1 MKPIVIFI
9 MSRKILI
16 VEDNEIIAQQ
26 LSFFLQR
33 HNFITATCITG
44 EEALK
49 LVLDFCPDLILMDI
63 RLAGEIDGIEA
74 TSKIKKIYNCP
85 IIFLTSHTENSIVE
99 RALLVE
105 PDGFISKNISH
116 SELKVQID
124 YQIKKFQKV
133 KEQLEKVKSL
143 EDNIKIYEL
152 IFNNAKDAIF
162 YLNENFEVNYF
173 NKAAEIQ
180 FSLKAENIFGSKLF
194 DLIIDERDKSSFFEE
209 LVQIKNIDRDKLFY
223 KKFLLN
229 LRKTDGQVFPAELSL
244 GRVIDGG
251 HISYCCFVRDISE
264 QITAEEQVKKL
275 IEEMQFNK
283 EIIEQNAS
291 ELVQLNAKL
300 VESEERLKELNAS
313 KDKFFS
319 IIAHDLKGPFQN
331 LIGYSQLLVQ
341 EFENLSS
348 DEIREMS
355 VDLYNSA
362 KNLYRLLENLL
373 QWSRLQRGVIEFNP
387 IKFEIILVVSQNFD
401 LLQNIAKEKNI
412 SLVSNV
418 PENLTV
424 YADLNMIN
432 TVIRN
437 LLSNALKFT
446 NCGGKIEL
454 NAAPTNDNYV
464 KIEIK
469 DNGVGMS
476 EEFVGNIFRIDSYKS
491 TPGTNNEQG
500 TGLGLILCK
509 DFIEK
514 NKGKITVESKLG
526 EGTTFTILLPA
537 SNSQ

>member
-1 MKPIVIFI
+1 
-9 MSRKILI
+9 MSHKILI
-16 VEDNEIIAQQ
+16 VEDNDIIGQQ

-33 HNFITATCITG
+33 HNFITTTCITG

-49 LVLDFCPDLILMDI
+49 LVTDFCPDLILMDI

-124 YQIKKFQKV
+124 YQIKRYLKIR
-133 KEQLEKVKSL
+133 EQLEKVKTL

-162 YLNENFEVNYF
+162 YLNEDFEVNYF
-173 NKAAEIQ
+173 NKASEVL
-180 FSLKAENIFGSKLF
+180 FSFKVDNIIGSKLF
-194 DLIIDERDKSSFFEE
+194 DLIVDERDKSTFFEE
-209 LVQIKNIDRDKLFY
+209 LVQIKKIDEDKLFY

-229 LRKTDGQVFPAELSL
+229 LCKTSGEVFPAELYL
-244 GRVIDGG
+244 GKVIDSGK
-251 HISYCCFVRDISE
+251 ISYCCFVRDISE
-264 QITAEEQVKKL
+264 QIFAEEQVKKL

-300 VESEERLKELNAS
+300 VESEERLIELNAS

-348 DEIREMS
+348 EEVREMS

-387 IKFEIILVVSQNFD
+387 VEFEISLLVSQNFE
-401 LLQNIAKEKNI
+401 LFNNIAKEKNI

-418 PENLTV
+418 PDNLIV

-437 LLSNALKFT
+437 LLSNAIKFT
-446 NCGGKIEL
+446 DFGGRVEL
-454 NAAPTNDNYV
+454 NAVTINDNYV
-464 KIEIK
+464 KIEVK

-476 EEFVGNIFRIDSYKS
+476 EDFVKNIFRIDAVKS

-509 DFIEK
+509 DFVNK
-514 NKGKITVESKLG
+514 NNGRISVESKLG
-526 EGTTFTILLPA
+526 EGTTFTIWLPT
-537 SNSQ
+537 SNTQ

>member
-1 MKPIVIFI
+1 

-16 VEDNEIIAQQ
+16 VEDNDIIAQQ

-33 HNFITATCITG
+33 HNFITATCSTG

-49 LVLDFCPDLILMDI
+49 LVMDFCPDLILMDI

-124 YQIKKFQKV
+124 YQIKKYQKI
-133 KEQLEKVKSL
+133 KEQLDKVKSL

-173 NKAAEIQ
+173 NQASENL
-180 FSLKAENIFGSKLF
+180 FSFKAENIIGNKLF
-194 DLIIDERDKSSFFEE
+194 DLIVDERDKSSFFEE
-209 LVQIKNIDRDKLFY
+209 LVQIKKIDEDKLFY

-229 LRKTDGQVFPAELSL
+229 LCKTDGEVFPAELYL
-244 GRVIDGG
+244 GKVIDRGK
-251 HISYCCFVRDISE
+251 ISYCCFIRDISE
-264 QITAEEQVKKL
+264 QINAEEQVKKL

-300 VESEERLKELNAS
+300 VESEEQLKELNTS

-341 EFENLSS
+341 EFDSLSS
-348 DEIREMS
+348 DEIREVS
-355 VDLYNSA
+355 IDLYNSA

-387 IKFEIILVVSQNFD
+387 VEFEISLLVSQNFD
-401 LLQNIAKEKNI
+401 LLHNVAKDKNI
-412 SLVSNV
+412 SLISNV
-418 PENLTV
+418 PDNLIV

-437 LLSNALKFT
+437 LLTNAIKFT

-454 NAAPTNDNYV
+454 NATLSDDNFV
-464 KIEIK
+464 KIEVK
-469 DNGVGMS
+469 DNGIGMS
-476 EEFVGNIFRIDSYKS
+476 ENFVKNVFKIDAVKS

-509 DFIEK
+509 DFVEK
-514 NKGKITVESKLG
+514 NNGKITVESKLG